1 MSKRESIDLSE
12 TEPTTAGGYGDDEAV
27 SGIDVELPPLETFAN
42 QFDDYVI
49 TVENPEFTAICP
61 KTGLPDFGLIT
72 ITYAPDERVIELKSL
87 KLYFVAYRNVG
98 IFNENVVNRVLRDV
112 VGAAAPRWAEVEGV
126 FTPRGGLATTVTARY
141 EALDEADI
149 EETPV

>member
-1 MSKRESIDLSE
+1 MSKRERIDLSE
-12 TEPTTAGGYGDDEAV
+12 TDPTTAGDYGDDEAAAGV
-27 SGIDVELPPLETFAN
+27 DVELPPLDTFAN

-98 IFNENVVNRVLRDV
+98 IFNENVVNRVLRDIV
-112 VGAAAPRWAEVEGV
+112 AAAAPHWAEVEGV
-126 FTPRGGLATTVTARY
+126 FTPRGGLGTTVTARY
-141 EALDEADI
+141 DVLDAMDAD
-149 EETPV
+149 ETVL